1 MQIAL
6 RGIHKQFPR
15 QNGGSLAVLRD
26 VSLTLEAGEF
36 CCVVG
41 SSGCGKSTI
50 LNIVAGLTL
59 PDAGQVL
66 VDDARLDAS
75 RIRIGYVFQTP
86 RLLNWKTVREN
97 VAFALR
103 ASGTAA
109 ADARARAL
117 QYLELVGLAQFER
130 EFPLALS
137 GGMQQRVAIARALAI
152 EPDLLL
158 MDEPF
163 SHLDEL
169 TARALRAELLRI
181 WQQSKKPVMFVT
193 HNALEAVY
201 LADQVLILSG
211 RPATIMKSLRVSL
224 PRDREMEDP
233 RLVALQREILDSLGV
248 TAAKAGPLLI
258 S

>member
-109 ADARARAL
+109 AEARARASH
-117 QYLELVGLAQFER
+117 YLELVGLAQFER

-137 GGMQQRVAIARALAI
+137 GGMQHSPNSSANFLSRSRAGCSSGWRSPGRSRSSQI
-152 EPDLLL
+152 
-158 MDEPF
+158 F
-163 SHLDEL
+163 SSWMSPSV
-169 TARALRAELLRI
+169 I
-181 WQQSKKPVMFVT
+181 WTS
-193 HNALEAVY
+193 
-201 LADQVLILSG
+201 
-211 RPATIMKSLRVSL
+211 
-224 PRDREMEDP
+224 
-233 RLVALQREILDSLGV
+233 
-248 TAAKAGPLLI
+248 
-258 S
+258 